1 MLTDDEVAALFRD
14 AEADRTERKRSFQ
27 AAADK
32 IRQAICAYANDL
44 PDHRLPGLVFVGQED
59 DGGCSRINVDD
70 ALLKTL
76 GGLRSEGLI
85 LPFPVMSVTRREI
98 DGCTVAVIEV
108 SPSTQPPV
116 RLDGRTWIRVGP
128 RRAIATA
135 EEERRLTEKQIWQ
148 NLTFD
153 ARPCAD
159 ATLDDLDLRRF
170 ETEYVPSATSPEI
183 RRENGRS
190 TQEKL
195 RALRLVSRDGRPTN
209 AALLLLGK
217 EPREYLPGAY
227 IQFLRLDGP
236 GLTDPIL
243 DQKEIGGTVPD
254 QVRQIEELMRLNLRT
269 PVAIG
274 RARRREQPDYPA
286 EALEQLIRNALLHR
300 TYDSSTMPVKV
311 YWYSDRIEIMNS
323 GGLFGEVNPDTIWQN
338 VTAYRNPLLAEGL
351 KSLGVVERF
360 GYGLMLARRA
370 VEANGNPPLGT
381 QFEPNYTLFRVEPAF
396 RVEPVP

>member
-1 MLTDDEVAALFRD
+1 MLTNEEVATLFRD
-14 AEADRTERKRSFQ
+14 MESDRAERKRSFQ
-27 AAADK
+27 AAAEK
-32 IRQAICAYANDL
+32 IRQAICAFANDL
-44 PDHRLPGLVFVGQED
+44 PNHRLPGVVIIGQED
-59 DGGCSRINVDD
+59 DGSCSRTTIDD
-70 ALLKTL
+70 VLLKTL

-85 LPFPVMSVTRREI
+85 LPFPVMSVTRKEI

-128 RRAIATA
+128 RRAIATV
-135 EEERRLTEKQIWQ
+135 EEERRLTEKQVWQ

-153 ARPCAD
+153 ARPCVD
-159 ATLDDLDLRRF
+159 ASLDDLDLHRF

-190 TQEKL
+190 TEEKL
-195 RALRLVSRDGRPTN
+195 RALRLITRDGQPTN

-236 GLTDPIL
+236 KLVDRIL

-269 PVAIG
+269 PTAIG
-274 RARRREQPDYPA
+274 GGRRREQPDYPT

-311 YWYSDRIEIMNS
+311 YWYSDRIEIINP

-338 VTAYRNPLLAEGL
+338 VTAYRNPFLAEGL

-360 GYGLMLARRA
+360 GYGLMQAGRA
-370 VEANGNPPLGT
+370 VEANGNPPLKT
-381 QFEPNYTLFRVEPAF
+381 QFEPNYTLFRVEPAL
-396 RVEPVP
+396 

>member
-1 MLTDDEVAALFRD
+1 MLTDGEIVALFRD
-14 AEADRTERKRSFQ
+14 TESDRAERKRNFQ
-27 AAADK
+27 AAADR

-44 PDHRLPGLVFVGQED
+44 PNYRQPGLVFIGQED
-59 DGGCSRINVDD
+59 DGSCSGINIDD
-70 ALLKTL
+70 ELLKTL
-76 GGLRSEGLI
+76 GGLRSDGLI

-108 SPSTQPPV
+108 APSTQPPV

-128 RRAIATA
+128 RRAIATV
-135 EEERRLTEKQIWQ
+135 EEERRLTEKQVWQ

-153 ARPCAD
+153 ARPCVD
-159 ATLDDLDLRRF
+159 ASLDDLDLHRF
-170 ETEYVPSATSPEI
+170 ESEYVPSATSPEI

-190 TQEKL
+190 TEEKL
-195 RALRLVSRDGRPTN
+195 RALRLISRDGRPTN

-217 EPREYLPGAY
+217 EPRQYLPGAY

-236 GLTDPIL
+236 ELVDPIL
-243 DQKEIGGTVPD
+243 DQKEVGGTVPD

-269 PVAIG
+269 TVAMG
-274 RARRREQPDYPA
+274 GAQRREQSDYPV

-300 TYDSSTMPVKV
+300 TYDASTMPVKV
-311 YWYSDRIEIMNS
+311 YWYSNRIEIMNP
-323 GGLFGEVNPDTIWQN
+323 GGLYGEVNSDTIWQN

-360 GYGLMLARRA
+360 GYGLVQARRA
-370 VEANGNPPLGT
+370 IETNSNPPLT
-381 QFEPNYTLFRVEPAF
+381 TLFEPNYTLFKVEPAQ
-396 RVEPVP
+396 

>member
-1 MLTDDEVAALFRD
+1 MLTDDEIAALFRD
-14 AEADRTERKRSFQ
+14 MEADRAERKRNFQ
-27 AAADK
+27 TAADK

-44 PDHRLPGLVFVGQED
+44 PNHRLPGLVFVGQED
-59 DGGCSRINVDD
+59 NGSCSGIDVDD
-70 ALLKTL
+70 ELLKTL

-116 RLDGRTWIRVGP
+116 RFDGRTWIRVGP

-135 EEERRLTEKQIWQ
+135 EEERRLTEKQVWQ

-159 ATLDDLDLRRF
+159 ASLDDLDLHRF

-190 TQEKL
+190 TEEKL
-195 RALRLVSRDGRPTN
+195 RALRLISRDGRPTN
-209 AALLLLGK
+209 SALLLLGK

-236 GLTDPIL
+236 ELVDPIL

-269 PVAIG
+269 PAVIG
-274 RARRREQPDYPA
+274 GAQRREQPDYPA

-311 YWYSDRIEIMNS
+311 YWYSDRIEIINP
-323 GGLFGEVNPDTIWQN
+323 GGLFGEVNPNTIWRN
-338 VTAYRNPLLAEGL
+338 VTAYRNPFLAEGL

-360 GYGLMLARRA
+360 GYGLMQARRA
-370 VEANGNPPLGT
+370 VEANGNPPLT
-381 QFEPNYTLFRVEPAF
+381 TEFEPNYTLFRVEPA
-396 RVEPVP
+396 R

>member
-1 MLTDDEVAALFRD
+1 MLTDDEVTALFRD
-14 AEADRTERKRSFQ
+14 MEADRAERKRSFQ
-27 AAADK
+27 PAGDK

-44 PDHRLPGLVFVGQED
+44 PNHRLPGLVFIGQED
-59 DGGCSRINVDD
+59 NGSCSGINVDD
-70 ALLKTL
+70 ELLKTL

-108 SPSTQPPV
+108 LPSTQPPV

-135 EEERRLTEKQIWQ
+135 EEERRLTEKQVWQ

-159 ATLDDLDLRRF
+159 AALADLDLNRF

-183 RRENGRS
+183 RRENRRS
-190 TQEKL
+190 TEEKL
-195 RALRLVSRDGRPTN
+195 RALRLISRDGRPTN

-236 GLTDPIL
+236 DLVDPIL

-269 PVAIG
+269 PATIG
-274 RARRREQPDYPA
+274 GSQRREQPDYPT

-311 YWYSDRIEIMNS
+311 YWYSNRIEIMNP
-323 GGLFGEVNPDTIWQN
+323 GGLFGEVNSKTIWQN
-338 VTAYRNPLLAEGL
+338 VTAYRNPFLAEGL

-360 GYGLMLARRA
+360 GYGLIKAGRA
-370 VEANGNPPLGT
+370 IEVNGNPPLAA
-381 QFEPNYTLFRVEPAF
+381 QFEPNYTLFTVETA
-396 RVEPVP
+396 R

>member
-1 MLTDDEVAALFRD
+1 MLTPNEIAALFRD
-14 AEADRTERKRSFQ
+14 MEADRVERKRNFQ
-27 AAADK
+27 TTADK
-32 IRQAICAYANDL
+32 VRQAICAYANDL
-44 PDHRLPGLVFVGQED
+44 PNHRLPGVVFIGQED
-59 DGGCSRINVDD
+59 NGGCSGTNVDD
-70 ALLKTL
+70 ELLQTL

-85 LPFPVMSVTRREI
+85 LPFPVMSVSRMEI

-116 RLDGRTWIRVGP
+116 RLDGRTWVRVGP
-128 RRAIATA
+128 RRAIATI
-135 EEERRLTEKQIWQ
+135 EEERRLTEKQVWQ

-153 ARPCAD
+153 SRPCAD
-159 ATLDDLDLRRF
+159 ASLDDLDLHRF

-190 TQEKL
+190 TEEKL
-195 RALRLVSRDGRPTN
+195 RALRLISRDGRPTN

-217 EPREYLPGAY
+217 EHRQYLPGAY

-236 GLTDPIL
+236 ELIDPIV

-269 PVAIG
+269 PAAIG
-274 RARRREQPDYPA
+274 GAQRREQPDYPV

-311 YWYSDRIEIMNS
+311 YWYSNRIEIMNP
-323 GGLFGEVNPDTIWQN
+323 GGLFGEVNPDTIWRN
-338 VTAYRNPLLAEGL
+338 ATAYRNPLLAEGL
-351 KSLGVVERF
+351 KLLGVVERF

-370 VEANGNPPLGT
+370 VEANGNPPLIT
-381 QFEPNYTLFRVEPAF
+381 QFEANYTLFRVDPA
-396 RVEPVP
+396 R

>member
-1 MLTDDEVAALFRD
+1 MLTDDEIAALFRD
-14 AEADRTERKRSFQ
+14 MEAERAERKRSYQ

-44 PDHRLPGLVFVGQED
+44 PNHRQPGVVFIGQED
-59 DGGCSRINVDD
+59 NGSCSGINVDD
-70 ALLKTL
+70 QLLQTL
-76 GGLRSEGLI
+76 GGLRSDGLI
-85 LPFPVMSVTRREI
+85 LPFPVMSVTRRKI

-108 SPSTQPPV
+108 EPSTQPPV
-116 RLDGRTWIRVGP
+116 RVDGRTWIRVGP

-135 EEERRLTEKQIWQ
+135 EEERRLTEKQVWQ

-159 ATLDDLDLRRF
+159 ASTDDLDLHRF
-170 ETEYVPSATSPEI
+170 ETEYAPSATSPEI

-190 TQEKL
+190 TEEKL
-195 RALRLVSRDGRPTN
+195 RALRLISRDGRPTN

-217 EPREYLPGAY
+217 EPRQYLPGAY

-236 GLTDPIL
+236 ELTDPIL

-254 QVRQIEELMRLNLRT
+254 QVRQIEELIRLNLRT
-269 PVAIG
+269 TMAIG
-274 RARRREQPDYPA
+274 GVQRREQSDYPV
-286 EALEQLIRNALLHR
+286 EALAQIVRNALLHR
-300 TYDSSTMPVKV
+300 TYDASTMPVKV
-311 YWYSDRIEIMNS
+311 YWYSNRIEIINP
-323 GGLFGEVNPDTIWQN
+323 GGLYGEVNPDTIWQN

-360 GYGLMLARRA
+360 GYGLVQARRA
-370 VEANGNPPLGT
+370 VEVNGNPPLTT
-381 QFEPNYTLFRVEPAF
+381 QFEPNYTLFKVEPAQ
-396 RVEPVP
+396 

>member
-1 MLTDDEVAALFRD
+1 MLTDDEIAALFRD
-14 AEADRTERKRSFQ
+14 TESDRAERKRSFQ

-32 IRQAICAYANDL
+32 VRQAICAYANDL
-44 PDHRLPGLVFVGQED
+44 PNHRRPGLVFIGQED
-59 DGGCSRINVDD
+59 DGSCSAIDIDD
-70 ALLKTL
+70 KLLKIL

-108 SPSTQPPV
+108 APSTQPPV

-135 EEERRLTEKQIWQ
+135 EEERRLTEKQVWQ

-159 ATLDDLDLRRF
+159 ASLDDLDLNRF
-170 ETEYVPSATSPEI
+170 EAEYVPSATSPEI
-183 RRENGRS
+183 RWENGRS

-195 RALRLVSRDGRPTN
+195 RALRLISRDGRPTN

-217 EPREYLPGAY
+217 EPRQYLPGAY

-236 GLTDPIL
+236 DLVDPVL
-243 DQKEIGGTVPD
+243 DQKEVAGTVLD

-269 PVAIG
+269 TVAIG
-274 RARRREQPDYPA
+274 GARRREQPDYPV

-300 TYDSSTMPVKV
+300 TYDASTMPVKV
-311 YWYSDRIEIMNS
+311 YWYSDRIEIMNP
-323 GGLFGEVNPDTIWQN
+323 GGLYGEVNPVTIWQN

-360 GYGLMLARRA
+360 GYGLVQARRA
-370 VEANGNPPLGT
+370 IEANGNPVLTT
-381 QFEPNYTLFRVEPAF
+381 QFEPNYTLFRVEPA
-396 RVEPVP
+396 R

>member
-1 MLTDDEVAALFRD
+1 MLTENEIALLFRD
-14 AEADRTERKRSFQ
+14 MEADRVERKRNFQ
-27 AAADK
+27 SAGDK

-44 PDHRLPGLVFVGQED
+44 PDHRLPGLIFIGQED
-59 DGGCSRINVDD
+59 NGGCSGINVDD
-70 ALLKTL
+70 KLLKTL

-85 LPFPVMSVTRREI
+85 LPFPVMSVTRRVI

-116 RLDGRTWIRVGP
+116 RFDGRVWIRVGP

-135 EEERRLTEKQIWQ
+135 EEERRLTEKQVWR

-153 ARPCAD
+153 ARPCND
-159 ATLDDLDLRRF
+159 ASLDDLDLHRF

-183 RRENGRS
+183 RRENGR
-190 TQEKL
+190 TTEEKL
-195 RALRLVSRDGRPTN
+195 RALRLISRDGRPTN

-227 IQFLRLDGP
+227 VQFLRLDGP
-236 GLTDPIL
+236 ELVDPVL
-243 DQKEIGGTVPD
+243 DHKEIGGTVPD

-269 PVAIG
+269 PAAIG
-274 RARRREQPDYPA
+274 GARRRDQPDYPA

-300 TYDSSTMPVKV
+300 TYNSSTMPVKV
-311 YWYSDRIEIMNS
+311 YWYSNRIEIINP
-323 GGLFGEVNPDTIWQN
+323 GGLFGEVTPETIWQN
-338 VTAYRNPLLAEGL
+338 VTSYRNPLLAEGL

-360 GYGLMLARRA
+360 GYGLMQASRA
-370 VEANGNPPLGT
+370 VAANNNPPLTT
-381 QFEPNYTLFRVEPAF
+381 QFEPNYTLFRVEPT
-396 RVEPVP
+396 R

>member
-1 MLTDDEVAALFRD
+1 MLADDEVAVLFREM
-14 AEADRTERKRSFQ
+14 EADRAERKRNFQ
-27 AAADK
+27 SASDK

-44 PDHRLPGLVFVGQED
+44 PNHRLPGLVFIGQED
-59 DGGCSRINVDD
+59 DGGCSGINIDD

-76 GGLRSEGLI
+76 GGLRSEGRI

-135 EEERRLTEKQIWQ
+135 EEERRLTEKQVWQ

-159 ATLDDLDLRRF
+159 ASLEDLDLHRF

-190 TQEKL
+190 TEEKL
-195 RALRLVSRDGRPTN
+195 RALRLISRDGRPTN

-227 IQFLRLDGP
+227 VQFLRLDGSE
-236 GLTDPIL
+236 LVDPIL

-254 QVRQIEELMRLNLRT
+254 QVRQVEELMRLNLRT
-269 PVAIG
+269 PAAIG
-274 RARRREQPDYPA
+274 GARRREQPDYPA

-311 YWYSDRIEIMNS
+311 YWYSDRIEVINP

-338 VTAYRNPLLAEGL
+338 VTAYRNPFLAEGL

-360 GYGLMLARRA
+360 GYGLMQARRA
-370 VEANGNPPLGT
+370 VQANGNPPLTT
-381 QFEPNYTLFRVEPAF
+381 QFEPNYTLFRVEPA
-396 RVEPVP
+396 R

>member
-1 MLTDDEVAALFRD
+1 MLTDNEIAALFRD
-14 AEADRTERKRSFQ
+14 TESDRAERKRNFQ
-27 AAADK
+27 AAADR

-44 PDHRLPGLVFVGQED
+44 PNHRQPGLVFIGQED
-59 DGGCSRINVDD
+59 DGSCAGINIDD
-70 ALLKTL
+70 ELLKTL

-108 SPSTQPPV
+108 APSTQPPV

-128 RRAIATA
+128 RRAVATV
-135 EEERRLTEKQIWQ
+135 EEERRLTEKQVWQ

-159 ATLDDLDLRRF
+159 ATLDDLDLHRF

-190 TQEKL
+190 TEEKL
-195 RALRLVSRDGRPTN
+195 RALRLISRDGRPTN

-217 EPREYLPGAY
+217 EPRQYLPGAY

-236 GLTDPIL
+236 ELIDPIL
-243 DQKEIGGTVPD
+243 DQKEVGGTVPD

-269 PVAIG
+269 TVAIG
-274 RARRREQPDYPA
+274 GAVRREQSNYPV

-300 TYDSSTMPVKV
+300 TYDASTMPVKV
-311 YWYSDRIEIMNS
+311 YWYSDRIEIMNP
-323 GGLFGEVNPDTIWQN
+323 GGLYGEVNSDTIWQN

-360 GYGLMLARRA
+360 GYGLAQARRA
-370 VEANGNPPLGT
+370 IKTNGNPPLKT
-381 QFEPNYTLFRVEPAF
+381 QFEPNYTLFKVELAP
-396 RVEPVP
+396 

>member
-1 MLTDDEVAALFRD
+1 MLTDDEISALFRD
-14 AEADRTERKRSFQ
+14 TESDRAERKRNFQ
-27 AAADK
+27 AAADR

-44 PDHRLPGLVFVGQED
+44 PNHRQPGVIFVGQDD
-59 DGGCSRINVDD
+59 DGSCSGINIDD
-70 ALLKTL
+70 ELLKTL

-85 LPFPVMSVTRREI
+85 LPFPVMSVSRREI

-108 SPSTQPPV
+108 APSTQPPV
-116 RLDGRTWIRVGP
+116 RLEGRTWIRVGP

-135 EEERRLTEKQIWQ
+135 EEERRLTEKQVWQ

-153 ARPCAD
+153 ARPCSD
-159 ATLDDLDLRRF
+159 AALDDLDLRRF

-190 TQEKL
+190 TEEKL
-195 RALRLVSRDGRPTN
+195 RALRLISRDGHPTN

-217 EPREYLPGAY
+217 EPRQYLSGAY

-236 GLTDPIL
+236 ELVDPIR
-243 DQKEIGGTVPD
+243 DQKEVGGTVPD
-254 QVRQIEELMRLNLRT
+254 QVRQIEELMRLNVRT
-269 PVAIG
+269 TMAIG
-274 RARRREQPDYPA
+274 GAQRREQPDYPV

-300 TYDSSTMPVKV
+300 TYNDSTMPVKV
-311 YWYSDRIEIMNS
+311 YWYSNRIEIINP
-323 GGLFGEVNPDTIWQN
+323 GGLYGEVNQDTIWQN

-360 GYGLMLARRA
+360 GYGLVQARHA
-370 VEANGNPPLGT
+370 LEVNGNPPLVT
-381 QFEPNYTLFRVEPAF
+381 HFEPNYTLFQVEPAQ
-396 RVEPVP
+396 